1 MELSDSDTWIRLNLD
16 DGKQVYKYIHNPYSP
31 TELDIFK
38 MSYENLIRTQENSE
52 QQAEAYRRHNL
63 FEKVASFLDLR
74 TDSICDESLEFLAQK
89 AKKSPQDIIKFI
101 ESTEYNQL
109 GEKSHLTPFSVIKR
123 TDGVFQIERSI
134 RELCGVN
141 MREEEASDAM
151 GQIQDQ
157 LSCSLSKEIFK
168 DPVTCSSGYTFE
180 RSYIKKVIKEQH
192 ICPKTRIAITNYI
205 VPNYA
210 LRSVL
215 EKFVEKYQHQKGDI
229 WESIVASCL
238 KYKNF
243 VGRLTDPEYVYE
255 ESAEYSESDYDLES
269 ESEDNSELEG
279 RTEEQIQDFLNRN
292 GYNNSYYD
300 IPAIVASSRETSYSH
315 AMRLADLI
323 QQQPDMEEKMTR
335 TGRTSEQIQD
345 FLLLKGYSDDIYI
358 QYIPDIVASSIDSS
372 YRHAIKVAEE
382 VYDEPT

>member
-16 DGKQVYKYIHNPYSP
+16 DGKHVYKYIHNPYSP

-89 AKKSPQDIIKFI
+89 AKKPPQDIIKFI
-101 ESTEYNQL
+101 ELTENKQL
-109 GEKSHLTPFSVIKR
+109 GKKSHLTHFSVIKR
-123 TDGVFQIERSI
+123 TDGVFLIERSI

-151 GQIQDQ
+151 GQI
-157 LSCSLSKEIFK
+157 KEIFK

-180 RSYIKKVIKEQH
+180 RAYIKKVIKEQH
-192 ICPKTRIAITNYI
+192 ICPKTGSAITNYI

-229 WESIVASCL
+229 WKSIVASCL
-238 KYKNF
+238 EYKNF
-243 VGRLTDPEYVYE
+243 IGRLTDPEYVYE

-279 RTEEQIQDFLNRN
+279 RTPEQIQDFLNRN
-292 GYNNSYYD
+292 DYNNNYDD
-300 IPAIVASSRETSYSH
+300 IPPIVARSRETSYSH
-315 AMRLADLI
+315 AIRLADIRRDLI
-323 QQQPDMEEKMTR
+323 QQTDMEEKMTR
-335 TGRTSEQIQD
+335 TGRTEEEIQD
-345 FLLLKGYSDDIYI
+345 FLVLTGYSDDSYMPFIAKK
-358 QYIPDIVASSIDSS
+358 VASSRDSS
-372 YRHAIKVAEE
+372 YSQAIKVAEE
-382 VYDEPT
+382 VYEEPT